1 MTDTIA
7 PLTDEQKAY
16 ARTATRLKVA
26 TSVWKL
32 FDRLRRENG
41 WTQERL
47 AKRLGKN
54 KSQISRMLN
63 GPGNWTLDTVADL
76 LEAMDAKI
84 VDIEVQ
90 PISEIAARHRSANP
104 LSAPGLDA
112 KWNGPV
118 ATQHPRVSVQRR
130 DVHWNCEAA

>member
-1 MTDTIA
+1 MIDPIT

-26 TSVWKL
+26 ASVWKL
-32 FDRLRRENG
+32 FDSLRREKG

-54 KSQISRMLN
+54 KSQVSRMLN

-84 VDIEVQ
+84 VEIEVQ
-90 PISEIAARHRSANP
+90 SISEIAARHSSANP
-104 LSAPGLDA
+104 LSAPALHA
-112 KWNGPV
+112 KWDSPV
-118 ATQHPRVSVQRR
+118 ATQQPRVSVQRR
-130 DVHWNCEAA
+130 DLHWTCEAA